1 MHRYD
6 AKADLWSVGTVL
18 FEMIAGRPP
27 FNGENHI
34 DLLRNIQRKAVR
46 LPPDVR
52 ISKPCVKLLRLLLNR
67 NPLSR
72 AGFKEFFEA
81 CDAFVALGCE
91 GNPTKDTG
99 SCRMP
104 SQDLGTIPENDGTVN
119 ASSDSLMT
127 VATNSQPPDQ
137 DISSPPQSQTNLNQV
152 QANSGTPLSNIP
164 DRQQVLTRNYP
175 TRLAPLTQ
183 SPPTSG
189 HMTYLTKPPIDQLLT
204 QPRSTLTQT
213 QYNSDTSQFNRR
225 NEMTQSHGSSDD
237 SGFVMVEH
245 GANSR
250 NDFFDQT
257 GGIGG
262 AMNIGSTRQT
272 PPTQSSPVYYM
283 NSNAPS
289 VLGSPGYTTMGERR
303 PSKGMLSTSPGTGGF
318 LMGLYG
324 RTQRIAYDQPNNEDA
339 KLGDQ
344 VAAANKMIAA
354 SEDVGRRA
362 VSVAHL
368 GDTRAYL
375 GMRLAYGSEVGS
387 SLVSTSPMEGVEED
401 TNVQRSNGALT
412 DDSSSTEIIGPTRR
426 RSSASIDKVM
436 TDPIAEEEEM
446 PFAISPDAPAVALP
460 SRSNL
465 SVYSK
470 STSMTSLKKSLV
482 KPDPQTIRTH
492 LSEALSCYMKALKML
507 KSAVGAAQRVSK
519 DLDALMT
526 QTGQSPTNYDIPK
539 MKRRC
544 EVTSTWLQGQFCG
557 VLERAEAANI
567 EISKLP
573 PITGDRMPSAATSV
587 EELIYNHSIA
597 SGRDGAV
604 KQLLGQYEAA
614 RSCYRSAGLLAETLL
629 MEPAIGAE
637 DRDILEGYVDG
648 FATRI
653 TELDNLMLQQSRMS
667 GSSAPV
673 QSVIGLIAPTSVP
686 SGFLAS
692 GPR

>member
-1 MHRYD
+1 M
-6 AKADLWSVGTVL
+6 
-18 FEMIAGRPP
+18 
-27 FNGENHI
+27 
-34 DLLRNIQRKAVR
+34 
-46 LPPDVR
+46 
-52 ISKPCVKLLRLLLNR
+52 
-67 NPLSR
+67 
-72 AGFKEFFEA
+72 
-81 CDAFVALGCE
+81 
-91 GNPTKDTG
+91 
-99 SCRMP
+99 
-104 SQDLGTIPENDGTVN
+104 
-119 ASSDSLMT
+119 
-127 VATNSQPPDQ
+127 
-137 DISSPPQSQTNLNQV
+137 
-152 QANSGTPLSNIP
+152 
-164 DRQQVLTRNYP
+164 
-175 TRLAPLTQ
+175 
-183 SPPTSG
+183 
-189 HMTYLTKPPIDQLLT
+189 
-204 QPRSTLTQT
+204 
-213 QYNSDTSQFNRR
+213 
-225 NEMTQSHGSSDD
+225 
-237 SGFVMVEH
+237 
-245 GANSR
+245 
-250 NDFFDQT
+250 
-257 GGIGG
+257 
-262 AMNIGSTRQT
+262 
-272 PPTQSSPVYYM
+272 
-283 NSNAPS
+283 
-289 VLGSPGYTTMGERR
+289 
-303 PSKGMLSTSPGTGGF
+303 
-318 LMGLYG
+318 
-324 RTQRIAYDQPNNEDA
+324 
-339 KLGDQ
+339 
-344 VAAANKMIAA
+344 
-354 SEDVGRRA
+354 
-362 VSVAHL
+362 
-368 GDTRAYL
+368 
-375 GMRLAYGSEVGS
+375 EV
-387 SLVSTSPMEGVEED
+387 
-401 TNVQRSNGALT
+401 
-412 DDSSSTEIIGPTRR
+412 
-426 RSSASIDKVM
+426 
-436 TDPIAEEEEM
+436 
-446 PFAISPDAPAVALP
+446 DAPAVALP

-573 PITGDRMPSAATSV
+573 PITGDKMPSAATGV